1 MLNILIIIQVVLS
14 VVIIVMILMQKG
26 KGADMGVSF
35 GAGAS
40 DTLFGS
46 SGAMPFFAKLTW
58 FLAFLFML
66 NSMSISYVI
75 YKSRNASIVPA
86 NTTQTAPA
94 KQPIKVPNKNAPI
107 KK

>member
-1 MLNILIIIQVVLS
+1 MLNILIIVQVILS
-14 VVIIVMILMQKG
+14 VVIVVMILMQKG

-46 SGAMPFFAKLTW
+46 SGAMSFFAKLTW

-75 YKSRNASIVPA
+75 YRSRNASIVPTTA
-86 NTTQTAPA
+86 TQTAPA
-94 KQPIKVPNKNAPI
+94 KSAEVPSKNVPI

>member
-1 MLNILIIIQVVLS
+1 MLNILIIVQVVLS
-14 VVIIVMILMQKG
+14 VVIIGMILMQKG
-26 KGADMGVSF
+26 KGANMGVSF

-46 SGAMPFFAKLTW
+46 SGAMSFFVKLTW

-75 YKSRNASIVPA
+75 YKSRNASIVPSA
-86 NTTQTAPA
+86 ATQTAPA
-94 KQPIKVPNKNAPI
+94 KSTEVPNKNAPI